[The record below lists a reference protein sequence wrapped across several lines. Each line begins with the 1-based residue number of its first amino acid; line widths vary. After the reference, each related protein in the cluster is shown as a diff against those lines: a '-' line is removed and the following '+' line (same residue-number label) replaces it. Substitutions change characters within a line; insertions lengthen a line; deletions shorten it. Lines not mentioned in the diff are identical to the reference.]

1 MIVDEV
7 DEAEAN
13 ACFCDLGVKV
23 VRGQRYLGGFI
34 GDPEGDKKL
43 C

>member
-1 MIVDEV
+1 MVVDEV
-7 DEAEAN
+7 DEAKTN

-23 VRGQRYLGGFI
+23 VRSQWDMGGYREHKGF
-34 GDPEGDKKL
+34 